1 MTSDVPQ
8 KPFRKD
14 AVGMGLSALSWGS
27 QCAEQS
33 RTVVAVAATTPR
45 TSAAVLTPLQV
56 ARWTLV
62 FAGLGIFVRLIRW
75 GQRFELSL
83 DEFMLCA
90 NFTSRTFSGLLQP
103 LDYDQVAPVPFL
115 WMELAVTRLL
125 GFSEW
130 SLRLF
135 PLFCGIAALL
145 LFRHIARRLL
155 TGLPLVMAVGVF
167 SVSKSLIGHSADVKP
182 YASDLLC
189 SLVLLA
195 CVVEWSRR
203 RSRSTWLWVL
213 AAVTPLLVVSSFPA
227 VFIAGGIALGLM
239 PILCFREGLG
249 WKNRAAGLLFCL
261 TLCSSFLLNYVCV
274 VRHQYSA
281 ARQFMTSY
289 WEQAFPPWQTPA
301 ELPGWLLDVHTG
313 DTLFAHPVGAP
324 HGGSTAT
331 FVCFLVGCGC
341 LIRQRQY
348 TLVAMLLGPF
358 ALNLLAAGLHAY
370 PYGGHVRLVQHLAP
384 AICLLGGLG
393 LGEVLSRLAG
403 QLSGER
409 TRQRAGWLV
418 VPLFFALACLGIG
431 VLARGFAKPYQHGLT
446 NSHRNFA
453 RWLWESQPE
462 FLTVC
467 ARNDLGMN
475 FATRPYYAEYD
486 CHRSIYSP
494 RHNAGKRVTET
505 DLKEQQRPFRCVVF
519 HPPGQAVD
527 QPAYQGW
534 LANIQSQFR
543 LGNHSII
550 DLQFLHDRPHCVSRY
565 EILHFFPRNSSAPPT
580 LGNDVV
586 ALKEGEAFG
595 KAW

>member
-1 MTSDVPQ
+1 
-8 KPFRKD
+8 
-14 AVGMGLSALSWGS
+14 MGLSALSWGP
-27 QCAEQS
+27 QYAEQS
-33 RTVVAVAATTPR
+33 RSVVAAATPR
-45 TSAAVLTPLQV
+45 TTAAMVTSAQV
-56 ARWTLV
+56 ARWTMV

-90 NFTSRTFSGLLQP
+90 NFTSRSFSSLLQP
-103 LDYDQVAPVPFL
+103 LDYEQVAPVPFL
-115 WMELAVTRLL
+115 WIELAVTRLL

-135 PLFCGIAALL
+135 PLLCGIAALL
-145 LFRHIARRLL
+145 LFRHIAGRLL

-189 SLVLLA
+189 SLLLIA
-195 CVVEWSRR
+195 CAVEWTRQ

-213 AAVTPLLVVSSFPA
+213 TAVTPLLVVSSFPA
-227 VFIAGGIALGLM
+227 VFVAGGIALGLM
-239 PILCFREGLG
+239 PTLCFREGLG
-249 WKNRAAGLLFCL
+249 WKNRAAGLLFCI
-261 TLCSSFLLNYVCV
+261 TLSSSFLLNYACV

-289 WEQAFPPWQTPA
+289 WEQAFPPWQTPT

-313 DTLFAHPVGAP
+313 DTLFAHPVGGP
-324 HGGSTAT
+324 NGGSSAT
-331 FVCFLVGCGC
+331 LLCFLVGCGC
-341 LIRQRQY
+341 LIRQRQFI
-348 TLVAMLLGPF
+348 LLGMLLGPF
-358 ALNLLAAGLHAY
+358 ALNLLAAGLHTY
-370 PYGGHVRLVQHLAP
+370 PYGGHIRLVQHLAP
-384 AICLLGGLG
+384 AICLLSALG
-393 LGEVLSRLAG
+393 LGEVLSKI
-403 QLSGER
+403 SGLR
-409 TRQRAGWLV
+409 KGWLV
-418 VPLFFALACLGIG
+418 VPLFVALACLGCG
-431 VLARGFAKPYQHGLT
+431 MLARGFAKPYQHGLT

-462 FLTVC
+462 FLTIC

-494 RHNAGKRVTET
+494 RHNAGKRVTEA
-505 DLKEQQRPFRCVVF
+505 DLKAQQRPFRCIVF

-527 QPAYQGW
+527 QAAYQGW
-534 LANIQSQFR
+534 LTSIQSHFR

-565 EILHFFPRNSSAPPT
+565 EILHFFPRNAGDPPA